1 VLEEK
6 SRIFI
11 GTASNS
17 HEKGRPETMLKIEKS
32 LADPLTKGTCESKI
46 SMIVL
51 QLGDSISNRRVIT
64 EWA

>member
-17 HEKGRPETMLKIEKS
+17 HEKRSPETMLKIEKS

-46 SMIVL
+46 SIIVL
-51 QLGDSISNRRVIT
+51 QCGDRTS
-64 EWA
+64 